1 MTVVANFAFG
11 VYLLQDSLLAHCF
24 CRSRQLENIVEIA
37 RALRRAYTRR
47 RRPRTL
53 IPLLLIVLLTSAV
66 GVLGY
71 FKVPLIPKTPVPPL
85 VELKAEP

>member
-1 MTVVANFAFG
+1 
-11 VYLLQDSLLAHCF
+11 
-24 CRSRQLENIVEIA
+24 LENTVEIA

-71 FKVPLIPKTPVPPL
+71 FKVPLIPKPPVPPL